1 MGRWKTAA
9 ALALLLL
16 LSGCA
21 EKQPR
26 ETTQATEAPTA
37 SVTMVVT
44 EDTIGSLEAYTG
56 LRQLDL
62 TGSTCY
68 GAIED
73 YKARH
78 PEVEVTY
85 TVSFGSQQ
93 VPTDADH
100 LNLEPE
106 EADFE
111 ALLENLQYLPQLRW
125 VYLRDPDLNAG
136 ELAQLRDTYEETA
149 FVCDFSL
156 LDQSFSDQVEAL
168 DLSGLQSEDVAEAA
182 RILAMLPA
190 LQTVELMDGE
200 DSSALSLEDVATLQ
214 KAAPEAQFHYSF
226 DLFGQRVSTTDERIE
241 FKNKRLGDDREPEL
255 RQALDVLKDCK
266 YMLLESCR
274 FSNEVLAQVR
284 EDYRGQ
290 TKIVWRIYFA
300 SAGSCL
306 TDRTVL
312 RYVYNVFNSTV
323 KQLKYC
329 EDVEYIDFGHN
340 EALSDWS
347 WVAEM
352 PKLKAIIV
360 SGSIIQDLTPFE
372 NCKEL
377 EFLELSNCGMLTDIT
392 PLAQCTGLKRL
403 NLSYTKVEDLSAL
416 DELPLE
422 CFVYV
427 KPKASQE
434 ELDRFGSLHPD
445 CVTSYDGNEY
455 GYPWRYEQDGS
466 FTPAYA
472 ELKEVFGYPDA
483 KDTLW

>member
-1 MGRWKTAA
+1 MKIWKTGLV
-9 ALALLLL
+9 LALLL
-16 LSGCA
+16 LSGCGKTA
-21 EKQPR
+21 PA
-26 ETTQATEAPTA
+26 ETTVATAAPVERLTR
-37 SVTMVVT
+37 VVT
-44 EDTIGSLEAYTG
+44 EDNIGELEDYSG
-56 LRQLDL
+56 LRELDL

-78 PEVEVTY
+78 PEVVVTY
-85 TVSFGSQQ
+85 TVSFGSRT
-93 VPTDADH
+93 VPADSEE
-100 LNLEPE
+100 LTLEPE
-106 EADFE
+106 DAAFE
-111 ALLENLQYLPQLRW
+111 TLMENLQYLPGLRW
-125 VYLRDPDLNAG
+125 VYLQNPVLTAPELN
-136 ELAQLRDTYEETA
+136 QLRDTYEQTA
-149 FVCDFSL
+149 FVCDFTIGE
-156 LDQSFSDQVEAL
+156 QSFSDQVTEL
-168 DLSGLQSEDVAEAA
+168 DLSGLQSQELPEVE
-182 RILAMLPA
+182 RILPMLPG
-190 LQTVELMDGE
+190 LQTVELMDETGRCE
-200 DSSALSLEDVATLQ
+200 LTLEEVHRLQ
-214 KAAPEAQFHYSF
+214 MAAPEAHFRYSF
-226 DLFGQRVSTTDERIE
+226 QLFGQQVSTDDERIE

-255 RQALDVLKDCK
+255 RQALDILKDCK

-284 EDYRGQ
+284 DDYRGQ

-300 SAGSCL
+300 KSGSCL

-329 EDVEYIDFGHN
+329 EDVEFIDFGHN

-347 WVAEM
+347 WVADM
-352 PKLKAIIV
+352 PNLKAIIV
-360 SGSIIQDLTPFE
+360 SGSIIKDLTPFE
-372 NCKEL
+372 SCKKL
-377 EFLELSNCGMLTDIT
+377 EFLELSNCGLLEDIT
-392 PLAQCTGLKRL
+392 PLAQCESLKRL
-403 NLSYTKVEDLSAL
+403 NLSYTKVEDLSPL

-434 ELDRFGSLHPD
+434 ELDRFDEMHPD

-455 GYPWRYEQDGS
+455 GYPWRYEEDGS